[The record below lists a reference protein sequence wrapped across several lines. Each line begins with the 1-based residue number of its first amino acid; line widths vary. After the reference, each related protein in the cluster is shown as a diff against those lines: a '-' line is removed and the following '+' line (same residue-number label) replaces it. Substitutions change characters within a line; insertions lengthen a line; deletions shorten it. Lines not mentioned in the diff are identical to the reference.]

1 MQLVP
6 LHRGLRRL
14 QGWRQRRR
22 LRRRRRRRVRVRD
35 GGGEDS
41 LLPRGFPSED
51 DLLECETEEEKEE
64 LCDKADLIVEKLEAK
79 VGAVQVES
87 SLPISLKAP
96 GFNP

>member
-1 MQLVP
+1 VAESP
-6 LHRGLRRL
+6 FPVST
-14 QGWRQRRR
+14 
-22 LRRRRRRRVRVRD
+22 VRMPAQSGGG